1 MNRMS
6 GVFFI
11 FLLAAGMIIAY
22 PMNSM
27 ARDAKGISVV
37 VIDPAHGG
45 DETGVK
51 MKEDIYEKDITLAL
65 AKLTQKYLEG
75 TGKVRVELTRTSDR
89 SVSLSDRVK
98 KAASARADLFIS
110 IHVNAGFGKKASG
123 FEVYFPGF
131 KGPTAEG
138 SESHE
143 IVKDMVRTQYLNE
156 GVRYARLLQKQMESV
171 FPRKDRGLRE
181 APIRVIQ
188 ELTIPAVVIETGF
201 ATETK
206 DRKDL
211 LEPSKQKTIAEAIG
225 KSVLEYF

>member
-1 MNRMS
+1 MNRML
-6 GVFFI
+6 GVFFF
-11 FLLAAGMIIAY
+11 FLIATGMIVAY
-22 PMNSM
+22 PTNSM

-65 AKLTQKYLEG
+65 AKQIQKYLEG

-89 SVSLSDRVK
+89 SVSLSERVK

-138 SESHE
+138 SGSHE

-181 APIRVIQ
+181 APIRIIQ
-188 ELTIPAVVIETGF
+188 ELTIPAVVIEIGF

-206 DRKDL
+206 DRQDL
-211 LEPSKQKTIAEAIG
+211 LEPSKQKAVAEAIG